1 MMRKFVSG
9 LMVLVLISG
18 NIVNSA
24 TAAEGLAGILPP
36 PGERVALSAFY
47 QPPLLVGLK
56 VFPDNPLRFN
66 FIIDAG
72 SRKENLYGL
81 RKASRQMVGYFLAG
95 LTIPDDD
102 VWVNLSP
109 QEKDRIA
116 PDALAA
122 TWMGRDMLAQD
133 YLLKQVASALSYP
146 ESSLGRTFWAD
157 IYRRLQEVYGTT
169 DIAVEVFNKVW
180 VMPEVADIYEQQ
192 NMALIADSRLKV
204 MMESDY
210 RAGQNSQ
217 ERDQALNDSKQNDQG
232 AVSSTAD
239 DAIRRWLIPVLDEQ
253 VNQGKHFAVLRQI
266 YHALILA
273 QWFKRRLHDEIWSR
287 NYIGHKKTAGIDV
300 EDRLIKEK
308 IYRRYL
314 SAFKKGAYN
323 YIHEEAESGGEVFAR
338 KYFSGGVDFGAAL
351 RERINFLSA
360 QPDHKFANLMSE
372 GRLVEVAAGVDYAQ
386 ERPEIAK
393 KVVTIYPGAVYR
405 EGAINGG
412 DNPQEILSQNL
423 FRTFPRFSGLVRMQL
438 NGAGGFSLNDRTYWH
453 ARSGYQNRS
462 VILVLEEGDL
472 KYVYSERGDQL
483 FPFTENFIY
492 PQDTYQKDGVPVNP
506 EGCFDLNSF
515 LHARYPVFTGGID
528 KFRLNNRGGLHAL
541 GQSLWGAMRGYESA
555 VVRLVVRENTI
566 VEVYAQD
573 GKRLYP
579 FDENYIYSAEVDADG
594 QFRLGELLTPG
605 GLLVR
610 DIMNNWLRK
619 HPRFTGVV
627 RKVRLDRTGGLS
639 GFNTGFLEEWRLAE
653 SNLNPDKY
661 WPWLMDNGYVNQN
674 RQVLSTIR
682 KEHRNSSAEMAAV
695 NRVLADSLKGTYWYS
710 MIEYAGDLV
719 DVVMKD
725 GSVVAVI
732 SAQGKKIYPYET
744 GFLYEGSEYRQ
755 GQIVGGRLINPRG
768 ARDRESLNR
777 VLKYFP
783 GFSGVL
789 AQMKT
794 DMDGSLP
801 GINGEDFW
809 QKRDDRADIFLNMVM
824 QEGKITAI
832 YKDSDGTR
840 LYPYDD
846 YYVYEGASVD
856 EHGQRTGGELL
867 SPAGLSS
874 RKAFNRLFLKYP
886 RFSGFVERFPLKAD
900 GSLGMINSVRY
911 ARSFGEKGKH
921 VQLQMEKG
929 SLLAVFDGHGQ
940 RLDRESDFRGKT
952 AEAAHDVYSVTQGN
966 DGEWKRG
973 KPLTDR
979 GFSSRRFVNDWLG
992 ENPRQTCLVRTTLN
1006 SDGGLGY
1013 FNNGVLEEWR
1023 FYERGLDLKAILP
1036 RLIALGHISQDG
1048 RRVLSNLSDSADD
1061 FQGQAQD
1068 LREALRDSLNGFYW
1082 ESFGGREN
1090 EEVSLVLSDGIL
1102 VAAYDRQGKRFYP
1115 FSQGLFYSGAVYRNG
1130 KMEGGSLLN
1139 PRGSYGVRGMRS
1151 ILGHL
1156 LSWTGVI
1163 SRVPT
1168 DPRGRLGPWSGVTFW
1183 GGTRKD
1189 TQDILVDIVI
1199 TDGKA
1204 VAVHQ
1209 TQGGRQL
1216 YPFEHYYIYVQA
1228 VMDEGQRQGG
1238 DLLTPDGL
1246 YTRQALYSFLL
1257 QNARFSG
1264 VIESV
1269 PLSSQGALL
1278 GIPGLEAPPVFDK
1291 HRGETVSLRIEQGRL
1306 TGVFDMTGRNLLS
1319 VIPAIASGS
1328 ESRRPSFKTMID
1340 SGDARKLVTLF
1351 GVRGALRVMYGLAGT
1366 ISPAQLVE
1374 MMPRFFEATGN
1385 PMPYSRQNM
1394 SVSRMVETIASV
1406 DVLRSSP
1413 SSDLEKILTREL
1425 FQTVYARVVEDHTF
1439 LEELEYAAVDD
1450 GISGLI
1456 YKVIGNILKVFH
1468 EVADAPVH
1476 GIKSATEPMFY
1487 QRAGIKFI
1495 LDKKQVIIA
1504 DKQGLGKTLQVLGA
1518 AVNAFDGQG
1527 ARKVLIVAP
1536 KSALESVWKEQIAK
1550 HLTGEQPV
1558 HVITHKSDVLVP
1570 FRRKKIDDAR
1580 FLIVNYELLQGESG
1594 AVLRDYLKKMEV
1606 PIDFIIVDE
1615 AHRLRNDNLVV
1626 QAIGE
1631 FDAPYKV
1638 LLSASA
1644 QYGRRIGKIFN
1655 LLHWLRP
1662 DEYPSRASFSANHF
1676 ADIKRGLR
1684 DVLLR
1689 RHLDEVYKQMPAL
1702 EVEYRVVR
1710 LEGEQGRLYA
1720 DMEDK
1725 IRDLIRIEGHINS
1738 FPGLRLL
1745 TRGAVDTALIPRLEV
1760 YSEGTGETN
1769 EGVPGLLQVQTA
1781 QGSYRVG
1788 LSGET
1793 VLFIPEARSGK
1804 PTLRFPCTG
1813 GSCQVHVGEAAF
1825 RVSRHER
1832 TSASAKYQAL
1842 DQIVEDVVAKE
1853 QESLVVFSGVIKV
1866 VEDLSRR
1873 YRSKGFEVRMI
1884 HGGLSRSQRSDILR
1898 EFQEARTP
1906 VILVCTYQTMGESV
1920 NLTKAHYGVL
1930 VDSPWLGRDQIYGRL
1945 RRIGQRSDVRFFIL
1959 QALGTIDQHIERVS
1973 SLAELVQDLVLDDG
1987 KALSDKEDVQSQL
2000 LSVTGQA
2007 LIASM
2012 ERVISVHGYSGQDGS
2027 HGLRAN
2033 FGLLEVKESSRSASF
2048 DGFQLKGSFRR
2059 DDGEEIIIH
2068 GSEGLIRNFARLAPG
2083 DQRFLGRFIQSC
2095 LQREEE
2101 QRVKVRQ
2108 TILWHILAGLTPG
2121 FGQIDYHGRMESM
2134 VIFSADILRGLM
2146 ENPDMKKA
2154 DLVPAGDV
2162 ILDGFYNET
2171 MAWLDTA
2178 NVFRMFSWM
2187 GLIPPA
2193 YYYEGELM
2201 RYDAPVR
2208 VFMVDGSFGY
2218 FDGRIVEQIAPG
2230 WRVVLPEEDD
2240 SGISGMMTD
2249 IRRFRPLD
2257 VIEEKRLVNQVR
2269 MGNRAAEEVLAG
2281 SNLRIVVQIARNAAF
2296 TSMRRLG
2303 RRTYG
2308 RVHSDQLY
2316 AEGME
2321 WLVSFI
2327 RSYAVNQVDERMPL
2341 KDYLWARLGP
2351 RLYSRAFEMAAEVL
2365 KEIDDGPVFADDR
2378 DSPGIIDT
2386 LSGGDDPQGL
2396 VEAEDMFGQFLLEQG
2411 FNETDR
2417 RLIRLF
2423 VVEGYSQDQLLRE
2436 FLEGSSGDPTF
2447 VDSEYVKQV
2456 ISGFLE
2462 KMHKLGPQKVRALL
2476 NQDGPASDDEEEF
2489 EEADDAQLPPGGID
2503 FRGRAIKPESTPNA
2517 PTPSAVSTDP
2527 ATFKGFVPVV
2537 LGIRILIG
2545 DTQNCFVINR

>member
-1 MMRKFVSG
+1 MLRNNSVCHYLFLFFSG
-9 LMVLVLISG
+9 LMAFVIFSG

-24 TAAEGLAGILPP
+24 IAAEGFVGILPP
-36 PGERVALSAFY
+36 PGERVAPSAFY

-66 FIIDAG
+66 FIIDVG

-81 RKASRQMVGYFLAG
+81 RKASRQMIGYFLAG
-95 LTIPDDD
+95 LTIPDEDI
-102 VWVNLSP
+102 WVNLSP

-116 PDALAA
+116 ADSLSE

-133 YLLKQVASALSYP
+133 YLLKQMASALSYP

-157 IYRRLQEVYGTT
+157 IYRRLQEAYGTS
-169 DIAVEVFNKVW
+169 DIAVEVINKVW
-180 VMPEVADIYEQQ
+180 VMPDVADVYEQPD
-192 NMALIADSRLKV
+192 MALITDSRLKV

-210 RAGQNSQ
+210 RTGQSLQ
-217 ERDQALNDSKQNDQG
+217 GGDQIPDEAM
-232 AVSSTAD
+232 
-239 DAIRRWLIPVLDEQ
+239 RRWLIPVLDEQ
-253 VNQGKHFAVLRQI
+253 VNQGEHFAVLRQI

-273 QWFKRRLHDEIWSR
+273 QWFKHRLRDEIWSR
-287 NYIGHKKTAGIDV
+287 TYIGHKKTGGIDV
-300 EDRLIKEK
+300 DDRAIKQK

-314 SAFKKGAYN
+314 EAFRKGAYN
-323 YIHEEAESGGEVFAR
+323 YIHEEAVSGDEVLVR

-351 RERINFLSA
+351 RERIHFSPIKTDRKFL
-360 QPDHKFANLMSE
+360 NLISQ

-386 ERPEIAK
+386 ERALMAK

-405 EGAINGG
+405 QGAIHGG
-412 DNPQEILSQNL
+412 GSPQEILSQNL
-423 FRTFPRFSGLVRMQL
+423 FRLFPRFSGLVSMQL
-438 NGAGGFSLNDRTYWH
+438 NGEGGFSLKERTYWH

-472 KYVYSERGDQL
+472 KYVYGEGSEQL

-492 PQDTYQKDGVPVNP
+492 PRETYQQGGLPVNP
-506 EGCFDLNSF
+506 EGSFDLNSF
-515 LHARYPVFTGGID
+515 LHARYPVFTGVID
-528 KFRLNNRGGLHAL
+528 KFRLNKRGGLHVL
-541 GQSLWGAMRGYESA
+541 GKLLWGAMRGYENA
-555 VVRLVVRENTI
+555 QVRLVVRENEI

-573 GKRLYP
+573 DKRLYP
-579 FDENYIYSAEVDADG
+579 FDENYIYSADVEADG
-594 QFRLGELLTPG
+594 HYRLGELLTPG
-605 GLLVR
+605 GVFVR
-610 DIMNNWLRK
+610 DIMNAWLRR
-619 HPRFTGVV
+619 HPRFTGVI
-627 RKVRLDRTGGLS
+627 RKVRLDRLGGLT
-639 GFNTGFLEEWRLAE
+639 GFNSGFLEEWRLAE
-653 SNLNPDKY
+653 SNLNPEEY
-661 WPWLMDNGYVNQN
+661 LPWLRDNGYVDRNQ
-674 RQVLSTIR
+674 QVLSVLR
-682 KEHRNSSAEMAAV
+682 EEHGNSSVKMDAV
-695 NRVLADSLKGTYWYS
+695 NRVLADSLKGIYWYS

-725 GSVVAVI
+725 GHVAAVI
-732 SAQGKKIYPYET
+732 PEQGKKIYPYET
-744 GFLYEGSEYRQ
+744 GFVYEGSEYRQ
-755 GQIVGGRLINPRG
+755 GQISGGRLINPRG

-789 AQMKT
+789 AKMKT
-794 DMDGSLP
+794 DMDGSLS

-846 YYVYEGASVD
+846 YYVYEKASVD
-856 EHGQRTGGELL
+856 EHGQRIGGELL

-874 RKAFNRLFLKYP
+874 RKAFNRLLLKYP

-911 ARSFGEKGKH
+911 ARSFGEKGQH

-929 SLLAVFDGHGQ
+929 SLVAVFDSHGR
-940 RLDRESDFRGKT
+940 RLDRASDLKGKT
-952 AEAAHDVYSVTQGN
+952 DEAAHDVYAVTQEA

-973 KPLTDR
+973 KSLTDR
-979 GFSSRRFVNDWLG
+979 GFSSRRFVNDWLS
-992 ENPRQTCLVRTTLN
+992 ENSGQTCLVRTTLN
-1006 SDGGLGY
+1006 GDGGLGY

-1023 FYERGLDLKAILP
+1023 FYERGLDLQSVLP

-1048 RRVLSNLSDSADD
+1048 RRVLSGLPESADD
-1061 FQGQAQD
+1061 FQAQTQD
-1068 LREALRDSLNGFYW
+1068 IREALRDSLNGFYW
-1082 ESFGGREN
+1082 ESSVGREN

-1115 FSQGLFYSGAVYRNG
+1115 FTQGLFYSGAFYRDG
-1130 KMEGGSLLN
+1130 KMEKGVLLN
-1139 PRGSYGVRGMRS
+1139 PRGSYGVRAMRS

-1156 LSWTGVI
+1156 PLWTGVI

-1168 DPRGRLGPWSGVTFW
+1168 DSRGRLGPWSGVSFW

-1189 TQDILVDIVI
+1189 TQDILVDVVI
-1199 TDGKA
+1199 KNGVA

-1216 YPFEHYYIYVQA
+1216 YPFEHYYIYEQA
-1228 VMDEGQRQGG
+1228 LINNGQREGG
-1238 DLLTPDGL
+1238 NLLTPAGL

-1257 QNARFSG
+1257 QNAKFSG
-1264 VIESV
+1264 VIEKV
-1269 PLSSQGALL
+1269 PLSSRGALL
-1278 GIPGLEAPPVFDK
+1278 GIPGLETPPVFDT
-1291 HRGETVSLRIEQGRL
+1291 HRAETVSLRIEQGRL
-1306 TGVFDMTGRNLLS
+1306 TGVFDMTGRQLWSGVSTS
-1319 VIPAIASGS
+1319 VNKSVSGGA
-1328 ESRRPSFKTMID
+1328 SFKTMID
-1340 SGDARKLVTLF
+1340 SGDAHKLVMLF
-1351 GVRGALRVMYGLAGT
+1351 GVRGALRVMYGLADT
-1366 ISPAQLVE
+1366 HSPARLVD
-1374 MMPRFFEATGN
+1374 MMPRFFEATASL
-1385 PMPYSRQNM
+1385 MPHSRKKM
-1394 SVSRMVETIASV
+1394 SVPQLVEVISSV
-1406 DVLRSSP
+1406 DVLRSSS

-1425 FQTVYARVVEDHTF
+1425 FQMVYDRVVEDHTF
-1439 LEELEYAAVDD
+1439 LEELEYMVVDD
-1450 GISGLI
+1450 EISGLI

-1468 EVADAPVH
+1468 DVANSPVH
-1476 GIKSATEPMFY
+1476 GIKSSTEPMFY

-1495 LDKKQVIIA
+1495 LDRKQVIIA

-1536 KSALESVWKEQIAK
+1536 KSAVDSVWKEQIAK
-1550 HLTGEQPV
+1550 HLAGEQPV
-1558 HVITHKSDVLVP
+1558 FVITHKSDVLVP
-1570 FRRKKIDDAR
+1570 LRRKKIDDAR
-1580 FLIVNYELLQGESG
+1580 FLVVNYELLQGESS
-1594 AVLRDYLKKMEV
+1594 AVLRDYLKKMQT

-1615 AHRLRNDNLVV
+1615 AHRLRNDNLAVE
-1626 QAIGE
+1626 AIGE

-1644 QYGRRIGKIFN
+1644 QYGRKIGKIFN
-1655 LLHWLRP
+1655 LLRWLKP
-1662 DEYPSRASFSANHF
+1662 DEYPGRSSFSATHF

-1702 EVEYRVVR
+1702 AVEYRVVR
-1710 LEGEQGRLYA
+1710 LEGEQGRLYS
-1720 DMEDK
+1720 DMENK
-1725 IRDLIRIEGHINS
+1725 IRDLIRNEGQRNA

-1745 TRGAVDTALIPRLEV
+1745 TRGAVDMALIPRLEV
-1760 YSEGTGETN
+1760 YSAGTGETL
-1769 EGVPGLLQVQTA
+1769 EGVPGLLQVKTTE
-1781 QGSYRVG
+1781 GLYRVG
-1788 LSGET
+1788 LSGEN
-1793 VLFIPEARSGK
+1793 VLFVPEVRSGK
-1804 PTLRFPCTG
+1804 PTLKFPCAG
-1813 GSCQVHVGEAAF
+1813 GSCEVLVGKSAF
-1825 RVSRHER
+1825 RVSRYDR
-1832 TSASAKYQAL
+1832 TAGSAKYQAL

-1866 VEDLSRR
+1866 VEDLARR
-1873 YRSKGFEVRMI
+1873 YQSKGFEVRMI

-1898 EFQEARTP
+1898 EFQDARTP

-1920 NLTKAHYGVL
+1920 NLTKAHYGVI

-1973 SLAELVQDLVLDDG
+1973 SIAELVQDLVLDDG
-1987 KALSDKEDVQSQL
+1987 KALADNEDVLSQL

-2012 ERVISVHGYSGQDGS
+2012 EKVMSVRGYSGQEGQ
-2027 HGLRAN
+2027 HGLRSD
-2033 FGLLEVKESSRSASF
+2033 FGLLEETEDTRSLSF
-2048 DGFQLKGSFRR
+2048 DGVQLRGSFR
-2059 DDGEEIIIH
+2059 DEDGKEIIIH
-2068 GSEGLIRNFARLAPG
+2068 GSDGLIRNFSGLASG
-2083 DQRFLGRFIQSC
+2083 DQQFIGHFISSC
-2095 LQREEE
+2095 LRREET
-2101 QRVKVRQ
+2101 RSVKVRQ
-2108 TILWHILAGLTPG
+2108 TILWHILSGLTPG

-2134 VIFSADILRGLM
+2134 VIFAADILRGLI
-2146 ENPDMKKA
+2146 ENPDMKKT

-2171 MAWLDTA
+2171 MSWLDTA

-2193 YYYEGELM
+2193 YYYEGQLM
-2201 RYDAPVR
+2201 RYDVPLSVLL
-2208 VFMVDGSFGY
+2208 VDGSFGY
-2218 FDGRIVEQIAPG
+2218 FDGKIVEQIAPG
-2230 WRVVLPEEDD
+2230 WRVTLPEQDD
-2240 SGISGMMTD
+2240 SGTSGIMTD
-2249 IRRFRPLD
+2249 IRRFRQLD
-2257 VIEEKRLVNQVR
+2257 HIEEKRLANQVR

-2281 SNLRIVVQIARNAAF
+2281 SHLRDVVQIARNAAF

-2303 RRTYG
+2303 RSTYG

-2316 AEGME
+2316 EEAME
-2321 WLVSFI
+2321 WLLSYI
-2327 RSYAVNQVDERMPL
+2327 RSYAANQADERMPL
-2341 KDYLWARLGP
+2341 KEYLWARLGP
-2351 RLYSRAFEMAAEVL
+2351 RMYSRAFAIAAEALRNV
-2365 KEIDDGPVFADDR
+2365 DDRPVFAGDR

-2386 LSGGDDPQGL
+2386 ISGGDDPQGL
-2396 VEAEDMFGQFLLEQG
+2396 VEAEDMFGKFLQEQG
-2411 FNETDR
+2411 FNATDR

-2423 VVEGYSQDQLLRE
+2423 VVEGYSEDELLRE
-2436 FLEGSSGDPTF
+2436 FSEESSAEASF
-2447 VDSEYVKQV
+2447 IDSAYVKQV

-2462 KMHKLGPQKVRALL
+2462 KMQKLGPQKVRALL
-2476 NQDGPASDDEEEF
+2476 NQEEDSDDS
-2489 EEADDAQLPPGGID
+2489 QLSPGGID
-2503 FRGRAIKPESTPNA
+2503 FSGQAMKLGNTSVNPMTTARTFSE
-2517 PTPSAVSTDP
+2517 P

-2537 LGIRILIG
+2537 LGIKLIV
-2545 DTQNCFVINR
+2545 NW